1 MGATIIDRLG
11 NIWGKIS
18 PVGRVRLFN
27 SMSTETVRLLLLS
40 MKYCHKGKLCESTSE
55 AGTGATS
62 VMEFGLLALN
72 GE

>member
-27 SMSTETVRLLLLS
+27 NKSTARLLLS
-40 MKYCHKGKLCESTSE
+40 MKNCHKGKLCESTSE